1 MQRES
6 WLGGKKVIGS
16 ITAEKLARV
25 RTYLD
30 ANGFTSMVLMRKDNF
45 SWITTGGN
53 NCVIHPTSEG
63 MCALVILPDKV
74 YMIAQVMDGA
84 RIMDEDMNA
93 LQAEYIPL
101 KWYEESILECAAR
114 LAGEKPISDIG
125 GFGECRL
132 ADIYEL
138 HNPFFKL
145 EIERMRQLGVIADEV
160 MTSVALRLEPGMTDY
175 EAEGMLLGE
184 FARRGV
190 RCDVALVGADERVF
204 KYRHPSPCG
213 KRIENYALLT
223 PALSW
228 KGLHCN
234 IARTVCFGESVP
246 EEAARAYEAVCA
258 VAANNFSLLE
268 TGVSY
273 ERILEEHKAILSEL
287 GFANEWRG
295 HYPGGRI
302 GYYLC
307 QSDLSLNPEKVIRDT
322 DAFEW
327 FITVAGAKTA
337 ELVVKDGTDV
347 FLASNTGLWPSKTF
361 KARNGREFSIPQI
374 LLRNK

>member
-1 MQRES
+1 MIR
-6 WLGGKKVIGS
+6 S
-16 ITAEKLARV
+16 ITAEKLARI
-25 RTYLD
+25 RSYIE

-45 SWITTGGN
+45 SWLTTGGN
-53 NCVIHPTSEG
+53 NCVIHPASEG
-63 MCALVILPDKV
+63 MCALVVLPDRV
-74 YMIAQVMDGA
+74 YMIAQVMDGS

-93 LQAEYIPL
+93 LEAQYIPL
-101 KWYEESILECAAR
+101 KWYEESILERAAK
-114 LAGEKPISDIG
+114 LAGEKPVSDIG
-125 GFGECRL
+125 SFGECRL

-138 HNPFFKL
+138 HNPFFDF
-145 EIERMRQLGVIADEV
+145 EIERMHQLGAIADEV

-190 RCDVALVGADERVF
+190 KCDVALVGADERAF

-213 KRIENYALLT
+213 KRIEKYALLT
-223 PALSW
+223 PALNW

-234 IARTVCFGESVP
+234 IARTVCFGESIP
-246 EEAARAYEAVCA
+246 EEAAKAYETVCT
-258 VAANNFSLLE
+258 VAANNCSLLE

-273 ERILEEHKAILSEL
+273 ARILEEHKAILAEL
-287 GFANEWRG
+287 GFAEEWRG

-302 GYYLC
+302 GYFLC
-307 QSDLSLNPEKVIRDT
+307 QSDLSLNPEKTIRDT

-327 FITVAGAKTA
+327 FITVPGAKTA
-337 ELVVKDGTDV
+337 ELVVKNGASV
-347 FLASNTGLWPSKTF
+347 SLASNTGLWPSKTF